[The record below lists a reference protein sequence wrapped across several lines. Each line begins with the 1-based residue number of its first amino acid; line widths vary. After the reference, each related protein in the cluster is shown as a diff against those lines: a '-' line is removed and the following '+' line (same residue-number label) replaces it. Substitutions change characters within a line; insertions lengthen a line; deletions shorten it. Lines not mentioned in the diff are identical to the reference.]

1 MPKPLKTFLIVV
13 ALLSVLLLA
22 FVTAGPYL
30 AINGIR
36 KALENQDVAALERH
50 VDFPALRVNVKAHV
64 EDYIARQGGGLAE
77 SGGLLGAIG
86 MQLAGGLGGAA
97 VDAMVTPLGIGALL
111 QGRSMWMRGTR
122 QTVDGD
128 TYGTPRPADPLKG
141 AKLRY
146 ESTSSF
152 TATVADESGQPVV
165 AVFQRKG
172 LRWRLVDVRFDNT
185 SP

>member
-13 ALLSVLLLA
+13 ALLSVMLLA
-22 FVTAGPYL
+22 FVAAGPYL

-36 KALENQDVAALERH
+36 KALEIQDVAALERH

-64 EDYIARQGGGLAE
+64 EDYIVRQGGGLAE
-77 SGGLLGAIG
+77 SGGLLGEIG
-86 MQLAGGLGGAA
+86 LQLAGGLGGAA

-128 TYGTPRPADPLKG
+128 TYGTPRPADPFKE

-146 ESTSSF
+146 DSTSRF
-152 TATVADESGQPVV
+152 TATVADDAGQPVV

-172 LRWRLVDVRFDNT
+172 LRWRLVDVRFDST

>member
-1 MPKPLKTFLIVV
+1 MENTIKRALII
-13 ALLSVLLLA
+13 AASVLLLLLVYVA
-22 FVTAGPYL
+22 AGPYI

-36 KALENQDVAALERH
+36 NALENQDVGALERH
-50 VDFPALRVNVKAHV
+50 VDFPALRVNMKAHL

-86 MQLAGGLGGAA
+86 LQVAGGLGGAA

-128 TYGTPRPADPLKG
+128 TYGTPRPADPLKD

-146 ESTSSF
+146 ESTTRF
-152 TATVADESGQPVV
+152 TATVPDERGQPVEV
-165 AVFQRKG
+165 VFQRKG
-172 LRWRLVDVRFDNT
+172 LRWRLSDIRFDT
-185 SP
+185 YAR